1 MQEKNKRGVFSRRMG
16 ALGLGILSGIAEK
29 GPLSVKS
36 VLDGVQELPKHTK
49 RESVR
54 TTLWRL
60 QKKGLVEQAQNGE
73 LKLSERG
80 AELVKQKEGHPE
92 EPWDGKWRLITFD
105 VPEKRRR
112 ERDWLRNA
120 LMNAGYTFVQRSVF
134 LGKKPIPR
142 VIFETIQERDLSKF
156 VRLIVIGEIDDETFL
171 EKMVQPQ

>member
-29 GPLSVKS
+29 GSLSIET
-36 VLDGVQELPKHTK
+36 VLGGIHGLPKHTK

-60 QKKGLVEQAQNGE
+60 QKKGLVERTQEGKF
-73 LKLSERG
+73 KLSERG
-80 AELVKQKEGHPE
+80 TKFMKQKERPPE

-105 VPEKRRR
+105 VPEKRRS

-142 VIFETIQERDLSKF
+142 VIFETIQERDLSEF
-156 VRLIVIGEIDDETFL
+156 VRLIIIGEIDDETL
-171 EKMVQPQ
+171 LKQATQQ